1 MRRFVAIALL
11 TASCRSVHAH
21 GIAGNRFLPGTLT
34 MDDSAVADE
43 AILPAY
49 SNLKHPA
56 ESARCSRSGGK
67 RTVFSITGHKLL
79 GDQMHQQQELISRK
93 ISPG

>member
-1 MRRFVAIALL
+1 MRRSVAIALL
-11 TASCRSVHAH
+11 AASCHSVHAH
-21 GIAGNRFLPGTLT
+21 GFAGNRFLPGTLT

-56 ESARCSRSGGK
+56 ESGRHSRQQDTSFL
-67 RTVFSITGHKLL
+67 VKL
-79 GDQMHQQQELISRK
+79 HQQQELISRK